1 MFKKQE
7 PKEHIYR
14 IQYSDATYIRANSQE
29 DAISA
34 FINEVESS
42 NLTPNCPKIDCVET
56 YANLPIPSNVWF
68 MSTANSKAT
77 VITDS
82 GVSYTYDPNQ

>member
-1 MFKKQE
+1 MFKKKE
-7 PKEHIYR
+7 PKEYIYR

-42 NLTPNCPKIDCVET
+42 NLTPNCHKINCVET
-56 YANLPIPSNVWF
+56 YANLPIPSNVWLR
-68 MSTANSKAT
+68 STDTSKSMF
-77 VITDS
+77 ITD
-82 GVSYTYDPNQ
+82 